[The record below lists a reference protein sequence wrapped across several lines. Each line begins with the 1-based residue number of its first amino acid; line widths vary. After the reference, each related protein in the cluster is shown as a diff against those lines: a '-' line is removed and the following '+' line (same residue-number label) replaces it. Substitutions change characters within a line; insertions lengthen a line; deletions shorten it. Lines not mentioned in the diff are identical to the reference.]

1 MITFLRF
8 TADVFAAVTTYLDL
22 MVAQFEPCEHTVTI
36 TGPVQ

>member
-1 MITFLRF
+1 MLAVVRF

-36 TGPVQ
+36 TGPVA